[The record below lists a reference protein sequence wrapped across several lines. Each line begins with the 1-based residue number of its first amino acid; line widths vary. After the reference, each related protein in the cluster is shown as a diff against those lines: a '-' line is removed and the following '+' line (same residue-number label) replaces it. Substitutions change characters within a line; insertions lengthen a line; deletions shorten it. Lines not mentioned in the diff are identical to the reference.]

1 MADSPETT
9 GDRPVAIK
17 QVIVIRRDLRM
28 RRGKE
33 IAQGAHA
40 SMAFLAR
47 RVGRALAEAGEP
59 AAARLDLWP
68 EAREWLTGRFAKVT
82 LQAPDLETLRRV
94 EAEALARGLE
104 VNVITDS
111 GRTEF
116 AGVPTVTALA
126 LGPDRADAIDAVTG
140 PDGVV
145 PLLLY

>member
-1 MADSPETT
+1 MQEHPS
-9 GDRPVAIK
+9 IK

-47 RVGRALAEAGEP
+47 RVARVLRDEDDGADSAAELAF
-59 AAARLDLWP
+59 WP
-68 EAREWLTGRFAKVT
+68 EAHAWLLGHFTKVV

-104 VNVITDS
+104 VNVITDR
-111 GRTEF
+111 GLTEF
-116 AGVPTVTALA
+116 GGTPTITALA
-126 LGPDRADAIDAVTG
+126 VGPNRADAIDAVTG

-145 PLLLY
+145 PLALY